1 VNEKVWRRPD
11 IEVFILYLVHPFF
24 FGTTD
29 HVNTLGT
36 EGGKWKFRAVSFGCS
51 GSRGE
56 GLWKPQPLTAPL
68 PGQQR
73 VIEVV
78 APVGIAV
85 DAFRAAQVGGQLMR
99 ASVKRT
105 LLELRPSEKVCHAT
119 YALCVLCTQDLI
131 HGFVMCSP
139 KKTIVHAGYRR
150 SGHA

>member
-1 VNEKVWRRPD
+1 M
-11 IEVFILYLVHPFF
+11 FILYLVHPFF

-85 DAFRAAQVGGQLMR
+85 DAFRAAQVRGQR
-99 ASVKRT
+99 AVTVDARVRKTHVARVET
-105 LLELRPSEKVCHAT
+105 LRKSLSCP
-119 YALCVLCTQDLI
+119 LCVMYTGSHTRFCD
-131 HGFVMCSP
+131 VES
-139 KKTIVHAGYRR
+139 
-150 SGHA
+150 